1 MRLIGIFVVGL
12 TLSTCVSHEAVY
24 QRSLAAPHMDVPQ
37 SDFEQIAKILSHH
50 TRRPIASIEARSD
63 DMVLVHAAFP
73 NEERLGVGSD
83 FAFVK
88 RDGRWHMLTQLQA
101 P

>member
-12 TLSTCVSHEAVY
+12 TLSACVSHEAVY
-24 QRSLAAPHMDVPQ
+24 QRSLATPHTGVSQ

-50 TRRPIASIEARSD
+50 THRPITSIEARSN

-73 NEERLGVGSD
+73 NEERLGVGGD

-88 RDGRWHMLTQLQA
+88 RDGRWHMLTAL
-101 P
+101 PTP